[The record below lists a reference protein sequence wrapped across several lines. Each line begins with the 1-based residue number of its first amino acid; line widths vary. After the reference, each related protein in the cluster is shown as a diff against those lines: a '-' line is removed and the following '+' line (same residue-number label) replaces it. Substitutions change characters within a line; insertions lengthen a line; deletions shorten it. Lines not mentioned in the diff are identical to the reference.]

1 MDFIKKRIIFQKK
14 MVIVFL
20 ITIFF
25 VILDRFLKIIS
36 LGGFTYAIIDNFLNF
51 TFVKN
56 YFIAFSIPISG
67 IILNYLIFSIILIL
81 LYIFLLE
88 KKPNTKIALFIII
101 LGASS
106 NLFDRIIYGY
116 VIDYL
121 GVKWFTV
128 FNVADTMIVFSIFY
142 LLFNEYRKQK
152 IIQNIFKK

>member
-1 MDFIKKRIIFQKK
+1 MDFIKKKIIFQKK

-36 LGGFTYAIIDNFLNF
+36 LGGFTYTIIDNFLNF